1 MKNIT
6 TALSATVKHCVIGKN
21 KTLVWFEACTNSGR
35 NISSRRYLLERVADR
50 WRYQLEENEMEVS
63 ENAVVNDF
71 LDTYKNF
78 LTMADMIDGAL
89 IGIKEGFLS

>member
-6 TALSATVKHCVIGKN
+6 TALSATVQHCVIGKN

-35 NISSRRYLLERVADR
+35 NSSSRRYIFDR
-50 WRYQLEENEMEVS
+50 WSYQLDENEMEVS

>member
-1 MKNIT
+1 
-6 TALSATVKHCVIGKN
+6 
-21 KTLVWFEACTNSGR
+21 
-35 NISSRRYLLERVADR
+35 
-50 WRYQLEENEMEVS
+50 MEVS